1 MGRGKLRPR
10 PFFCFPLP
18 KRFLFAERSLFTTP
32 KPSSVL
38 LARLVLAY
46 FLQRALPAG
55 GENQAQALYNGG
67 ELVMRSL
74 RHLGSPQPRGCTWH
88 VVAWLALACSPVSC
102 RPLLPSTKVV
112 PGRVHGRQMC
122 QPQPQT
128 KASRTPDREA
138 VARHSEARMDEH
150 PASFDSNSSEASPDA
165 SLDAN
170 AQVWSAKIQAAATD
184 RQTEAQAAA
193 TDRQTE
199 AQAAATDRQTEAQL
213 KAAEITAGATDR
225 QTGATDRQTVVQTVA
240 MTAFSLFGIGWTELK
255 AYSPFVLAVLLTGTI
270 WKRELLRDVYKD
282 IVLFLRATIAPQLW
296 PRGGIAE
303 NKTTIDRAASM
314 GTDIT
319 RDDCDFDSEDED
331 GVEKELPDATATE
344 LKSYKQSRRTFVQG
358 GNAIED
364 LKRMDEGN
372 MEGTN
377 EFLRDEDAALAA
389 AGWVEISMD
398 NGAGD
403 TYWTNLF
410 SKETVW
416 QRPAL
421 VDPPGAEND

>member
-1 MGRGKLRPR
+1 
-10 PFFCFPLP
+10 
-18 KRFLFAERSLFTTP
+18 
-32 KPSSVL
+32 
-38 LARLVLAY
+38 
-46 FLQRALPAG
+46 
-55 GENQAQALYNGG
+55 
-67 ELVMRSL
+67 MRSL

-102 RPLLPSTKVV
+102 RPLLPSAKVA
-112 PGRVHGRQMC
+112 PGRVHVRQLC
-122 QPQPQT
+122 QRQT

-150 PASFDSNSSEASPDA
+150 QASFGSNSSEASPDA

-170 AQVWSAKIQAAATD
+170 AQVWSAEIQAAATD
-184 RQTEAQAAA
+184 RQT
-193 TDRQTE
+193 D
-199 AQAAATDRQTEAQL
+199 ATDRQTEAQL

-255 AYSPFVLAVLLTGTI
+255 AYSPFVLAVLLTGAI
-270 WKRELLRDVYKD
+270 WKRELLREVYKD

-296 PRGGIAE
+296 PRGEIAE

-319 RDDCDFDSEDED
+319 RDDCDFDSEDK
-331 GVEKELPDATATE
+331 GGIEKELLDATATE
-344 LKSYKQSRRTFVQG
+344 LQPYKQSRRTFVQG
-358 GNAIED
+358 ENTIED

-389 AGWVEISMD
+389 AGWVEIPMN

>member
-46 FLQRALPAG
+46 FLQRARSSERRKPSK
-55 GENQAQALYNGG
+55 LYNGG

-102 RPLLPSTKVV
+102 RPLLPHIKVA
-112 PGRVHGRQMC
+112 PGCVHGRQLC
-122 QPQPQT
+122 QPQT

-170 AQVWSAKIQAAATD
+170 AQVWSAKI
-184 RQTEAQAAA
+184 QAAA

-282 IVLFLRATIAPQLW
+282 IVLFLRATIAPLW
-296 PRGGIAE
+296 PPRGEIAE

>member
-1 MGRGKLRPR
+1 MGNILPNYPQGFAWGGGKLRPR
-10 PFFCFPLP
+10 RVFSFPFRSVFCFLNVLSLYHPETIFGFFGALGVG
-18 KRFLFAERSLFTTP
+18 LFSPASPSSERR
-32 KPSSVL
+32 KPSK
-38 LARLVLAY
+38 
-46 FLQRALPAG
+46 
-55 GENQAQALYNGG
+55 LYNGG

-74 RHLGSPQPRGCTWH
+74 RHLGPPQPRGCTWH

-102 RPLLPSTKVV
+102 RPLLPSAKVA
-112 PGRVHGRQMC
+112 PGRVHVRQMC
-122 QPQPQT
+122 QPQT

-170 AQVWSAKIQAAATD
+170 AQVWSAEIQAAATD
-184 RQTEAQAAA
+184 RQT
-193 TDRQTE
+193 D
-199 AQAAATDRQTEAQL
+199 ATDRQTEAQL

-296 PRGGIAE
+296 PRGEIAE

-319 RDDCDFDSEDED
+319 RDCDFDIEDKD
-331 GVEKELPDATATE
+331 GVEKELPDATAAE
-344 LKSYKQSRRTFVQG
+344 LQSYTQSGTKWTFVHG

>member
-1 MGRGKLRPR
+1 
-10 PFFCFPLP
+10 
-18 KRFLFAERSLFTTP
+18 
-32 KPSSVL
+32 
-38 LARLVLAY
+38 
-46 FLQRALPAG
+46 
-55 GENQAQALYNGG
+55 
-67 ELVMRSL
+67 
-74 RHLGSPQPRGCTWH
+74 
-88 VVAWLALACSPVSC
+88 
-102 RPLLPSTKVV
+102 
-112 PGRVHGRQMC
+112 
-122 QPQPQT
+122 
-128 KASRTPDREA
+128 
-138 VARHSEARMDEH
+138 MDEH

-199 AQAAATDRQTEAQL
+199 AQL
-213 KAAEITAGATDR
+213 KAAEIAAGATDR

-282 IVLFLRATIAPQLW
+282 IVLFLRATIAAQLW
-296 PRGGIAE
+296 PRGEIAE

-319 RDDCDFDSEDED
+319 RDDCDFDIEDED
-331 GVEKELPDATATE
+331 GVEKELPDATAAE
-344 LKSYKQSRRTFVQG
+344 LQTYTQSRTFVQG
-358 GNAIED
+358 GYAIED

>member
-1 MGRGKLRPR
+1 
-10 PFFCFPLP
+10 
-18 KRFLFAERSLFTTP
+18 
-32 KPSSVL
+32 
-38 LARLVLAY
+38 VLAY
-46 FLQRALPAG
+46 FLQRARSSERRKPSK
-55 GENQAQALYNGG
+55 LYNGG

-255 AYSPFVLAVLLTGTI
+255 AYSPFVLAVVLTGTI
-270 WKRELLRDVYKD
+270 WKRELLRGVYKD

-296 PRGGIAE
+296 PRGEIAE

-319 RDDCDFDSEDED
+319 RDCDFDIKDTAAI
-331 GVEKELPDATATE
+331 EKGELFFDADRDDDANIK
-344 LKSYKQSRRTFVQG
+344 LQK
-358 GNAIED
+358 AIED
-364 LKRMDEGN
+364 VEDTAEGN

-377 EFLRDEDAALAA
+377 EFLGDEDAALAA
-389 AGWVEISMD
+389 AGWVEVSME

-421 VDPPGAEND
+421 VLTPPGAEND

>member
-1 MGRGKLRPR
+1 M
-10 PFFCFPLP
+10 
-18 KRFLFAERSLFTTP
+18 
-32 KPSSVL
+32 
-38 LARLVLAY
+38 
-46 FLQRALPAG
+46 
-55 GENQAQALYNGG
+55 
-67 ELVMRSL
+67 
-74 RHLGSPQPRGCTWH
+74 
-88 VVAWLALACSPVSC
+88 
-102 RPLLPSTKVV
+102 
-112 PGRVHGRQMC
+112 
-122 QPQPQT
+122 
-128 KASRTPDREA
+128 
-138 VARHSEARMDEH
+138 
-150 PASFDSNSSEASPDA
+150 
-165 SLDAN
+165 
-170 AQVWSAKIQAAATD
+170 WSAKIQAAATD
-184 RQTEAQAAA
+184 RQTG
-193 TDRQTE
+193 
-199 AQAAATDRQTEAQL
+199 ATDRQTEAQL

-225 QTGATDRQTVVQTVA
+225 QTVVQTVA
-240 MTAFSLFGIGWTELK
+240 MVAFSLFGIGWTELK
-255 AYSPFVLAVLLTGTI
+255 ALLLGDSAPFVLAVLLISMI
-270 WKRELLRDVYKD
+270 WKRELLWDVCKE
-282 IVLFLRATIAPQLW
+282 ITLSLRAIIAPLW
-296 PRGGIAE
+296 PPRGEIAE

-319 RDDCDFDSEDED
+319 RDCDFDIEDK
-331 GVEKELPDATATE
+331 GGIEKELLDANATE

>member
-1 MGRGKLRPR
+1 
-10 PFFCFPLP
+10 
-18 KRFLFAERSLFTTP
+18 
-32 KPSSVL
+32 
-38 LARLVLAY
+38 
-46 FLQRALPAG
+46 
-55 GENQAQALYNGG
+55 
-67 ELVMRSL
+67 MRSL

-170 AQVWSAKIQAAATD
+170 AQVWSAEIQAAATD
-184 RQTEAQAAA
+184 RQT
-193 TDRQTE
+193 D
-199 AQAAATDRQTEAQL
+199 ATDRQTEAQL

-255 AYSPFVLAVLLTGTI
+255 AYSPFVLAVVLTGTI
-270 WKRELLRDVYKD
+270 WKRELLRGVYKD

-296 PRGGIAE
+296 PRGEIAE

-319 RDDCDFDSEDED
+319 RDDCDFDSEDKD
-331 GVEKELPDATATE
+331 GVEKELPDATAAE
-344 LKSYKQSRRTFVQG
+344 LQTYTQSRTFVQG
-358 GNAIED
+358 GYAIED

>member
-1 MGRGKLRPR
+1 
-10 PFFCFPLP
+10 
-18 KRFLFAERSLFTTP
+18 
-32 KPSSVL
+32 
-38 LARLVLAY
+38 
-46 FLQRALPAG
+46 
-55 GENQAQALYNGG
+55 
-67 ELVMRSL
+67 
-74 RHLGSPQPRGCTWH
+74 
-88 VVAWLALACSPVSC
+88 
-102 RPLLPSTKVV
+102 
-112 PGRVHGRQMC
+112 
-122 QPQPQT
+122 
-128 KASRTPDREA
+128 
-138 VARHSEARMDEH
+138 MDEH

-170 AQVWSAKIQAAATD
+170 ALVWSAKIQAAATD

-199 AQAAATDRQTEAQL
+199 AQL
-213 KAAEITAGATDR
+213 KAAEIAAGATDR

-296 PRGGIAE
+296 PRGEIAE

-364 LKRMDEGN
+364 LKRKDEGN

-389 AGWVEISMD
+389 AGWVEIPMD

>member
-1 MGRGKLRPR
+1 
-10 PFFCFPLP
+10 
-18 KRFLFAERSLFTTP
+18 
-32 KPSSVL
+32 
-38 LARLVLAY
+38 
-46 FLQRALPAG
+46 
-55 GENQAQALYNGG
+55 
-67 ELVMRSL
+67 
-74 RHLGSPQPRGCTWH
+74 
-88 VVAWLALACSPVSC
+88 
-102 RPLLPSTKVV
+102 
-112 PGRVHGRQMC
+112 
-122 QPQPQT
+122 
-128 KASRTPDREA
+128 
-138 VARHSEARMDEH
+138 MDEH
-150 PASFDSNSSEASPDA
+150 QASFGSNSSEASPDA

-170 AQVWSAKIQAAATD
+170 AQVWSAKI
-184 RQTEAQAAA
+184 QAAA

-240 MTAFSLFGIGWTELK
+240 MVAFSLFGIGWTELK
-255 AYSPFVLAVLLTGTI
+255 ALLLGDSAPFVLAVLLISMI
-270 WKRELLRDVYKD
+270 WKRELLWDVCKE
-282 IVLFLRATIAPQLW
+282 ITLSLRAIIAPLW
-296 PRGGIAE
+296 PPRGEIAE

-319 RDDCDFDSEDED
+319 RDYCDFDIEDKD
-331 GVEKELPDATATE
+331 GVEKELPDATAAE
-344 LKSYKQSRRTFVQG
+344 LQSYTQSGTKWTFVQD

>member
-1 MGRGKLRPR
+1 
-10 PFFCFPLP
+10 
-18 KRFLFAERSLFTTP
+18 
-32 KPSSVL
+32 
-38 LARLVLAY
+38 
-46 FLQRALPAG
+46 
-55 GENQAQALYNGG
+55 
-67 ELVMRSL
+67 MRSL

-102 RPLLPSTKVV
+102 RPLLPHIKVA
-112 PGRVHGRQMC
+112 PGCVHGRQLC
-122 QPQPQT
+122 QPQT

-150 PASFDSNSSEASPDA
+150 QASFGSNSSEASPDA

-170 AQVWSAKIQAAATD
+170 AQVWSAEIQAAATD
-184 RQTEAQAAA
+184 RQT
-193 TDRQTE
+193 D
-199 AQAAATDRQTEAQL
+199 ATDRQTEAQL

-240 MTAFSLFGIGWTELK
+240 MVAFSLFGIGWTELK
-255 AYSPFVLAVLLTGTI
+255 ALLLGDSAPFVLAVLLISMI
-270 WKRELLRDVYKD
+270 WKRELLWDVCKE
-282 IVLFLRATIAPQLW
+282 ITLSLRAIITPLW
-296 PRGGIAE
+296 PPRGEIAE

-319 RDDCDFDSEDED
+319 RDCDFDIKDTAAI
-331 GVEKELPDATATE
+331 EKGELFFDADRDDDANIK
-344 LKSYKQSRRTFVQG
+344 LQK
-358 GNAIED
+358 AIED
-364 LKRMDEGN
+364 VEDTAEGN

-377 EFLRDEDAALAA
+377 EFLGDEDAALAA
-389 AGWVEISMD
+389 AGWVEVSME

-421 VDPPGAEND
+421 VLTPPGAEND

>member
-1 MGRGKLRPR
+1 
-10 PFFCFPLP
+10 
-18 KRFLFAERSLFTTP
+18 
-32 KPSSVL
+32 
-38 LARLVLAY
+38 
-46 FLQRALPAG
+46 
-55 GENQAQALYNGG
+55 
-67 ELVMRSL
+67 
-74 RHLGSPQPRGCTWH
+74 
-88 VVAWLALACSPVSC
+88 
-102 RPLLPSTKVV
+102 
-112 PGRVHGRQMC
+112 
-122 QPQPQT
+122 
-128 KASRTPDREA
+128 
-138 VARHSEARMDEH
+138 MDEH

-296 PRGGIAE
+296 PRGEIAE

-319 RDDCDFDSEDED
+319 RDYCDFDIEDKD
-331 GVEKELPDATATE
+331 GVEKELPDATAAE
-344 LKSYKQSRRTFVQG
+344 LQSYTQSGTKWTFVQG

-389 AGWVEISMD
+389 AGWVEIPMD

>member
-1 MGRGKLRPR
+1 M
-10 PFFCFPLP
+10 
-18 KRFLFAERSLFTTP
+18 
-32 KPSSVL
+32 
-38 LARLVLAY
+38 Y
-46 FLQRALPAG
+46 
-55 GENQAQALYNGG
+55 
-67 ELVMRSL
+67 
-74 RHLGSPQPRGCTWH
+74 
-88 VVAWLALACSPVSC
+88 
-102 RPLLPSTKVV
+102 
-112 PGRVHGRQMC
+112 
-122 QPQPQT
+122 QPQT

-170 AQVWSAKIQAAATD
+170 AQVWSAEI
-184 RQTEAQAAA
+184 
-193 TDRQTE
+193 
-199 AQAAATDRQTEAQL
+199 QAAATDRQTEAQL

-282 IVLFLRATIAPQLW
+282 IVLFLRATIAPLW
-296 PRGGIAE
+296 PPRGEIAE

-319 RDDCDFDSEDED
+319 RDYCDFDIEDKD
-331 GVEKELPDATATE
+331 GVEKELPDATAAE
-344 LKSYKQSRRTFVQG
+344 LQSYTQSGTKWTFVQS

-389 AGWVEISMD
+389 AGWVEIPMD

>member
-32 KPSSVL
+32 KPSSVF
-38 LARLVLAY
+38 LARFGVAY

-102 RPLLPSTKVV
+102 RPLLPSTKVA
-112 PGRVHGRQMC
+112 PGRGRGRQMC
-122 QPQPQT
+122 QPQT

-199 AQAAATDRQTEAQL
+199 AQL
-213 KAAEITAGATDR
+213 KAAEITADATDR

-270 WKRELLRDVYKD
+270 WKRELLRGVYKD

-296 PRGGIAE
+296 PRGEIAE

-319 RDDCDFDSEDED
+319 RDCDFDIKDTAAI
-331 GVEKELPDATATE
+331 EKGELFFDADRDDDANIK
-344 LKSYKQSRRTFVQG
+344 LQK
-358 GNAIED
+358 AIED
-364 LKRMDEGN
+364 VEDTAEGN

-377 EFLRDEDAALAA
+377 EFLGDEDAALAA
-389 AGWVEISMD
+389 AGWVEVSME

-421 VDPPGAEND
+421 VLTPPGAEND

>member
-1 MGRGKLRPR
+1 
-10 PFFCFPLP
+10 
-18 KRFLFAERSLFTTP
+18 
-32 KPSSVL
+32 
-38 LARLVLAY
+38 
-46 FLQRALPAG
+46 
-55 GENQAQALYNGG
+55 
-67 ELVMRSL
+67 MRSL

-102 RPLLPSTKVV
+102 RPLLPSAKVA
-112 PGRVHGRQMC
+112 PGRVHVRQMC
-122 QPQPQT
+122 QRQT

-150 PASFDSNSSEASPDA
+150 QASFGSNSSEASPDA

-170 AQVWSAKIQAAATD
+170 AQVWSAEIQAAATD
-184 RQTEAQAAA
+184 RQT
-193 TDRQTE
+193 D
-199 AQAAATDRQTEAQL
+199 ATDRQTEAQL

-255 AYSPFVLAVLLTGTI
+255 AYSPFVLAVVLTGTI
-270 WKRELLRDVYKD
+270 WKRELLRGVYKD

-296 PRGGIAE
+296 PRGEIAE

-319 RDDCDFDSEDED
+319 RDDCDFDSEDKD
-331 GVEKELPDATATE
+331 GVEKELPDATAAE
-344 LKSYKQSRRTFVQG
+344 LQTYTQSRTFVQG
-358 GNAIED
+358 GYAIED

-389 AGWVEISMD
+389 AGWVEIPMN